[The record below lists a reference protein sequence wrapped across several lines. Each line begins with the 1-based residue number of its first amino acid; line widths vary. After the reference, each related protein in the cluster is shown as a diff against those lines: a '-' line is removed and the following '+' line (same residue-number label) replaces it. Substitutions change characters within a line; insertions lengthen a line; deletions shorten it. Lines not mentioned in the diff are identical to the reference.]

1 MSRGPHTRR
10 PSASLVV
17 ATVALLV
24 ALGGAGYAV
33 VSLPRNSVGTPQLKN
48 SAVNSA
54 KVRDRSLLARDF
66 KAGQLPR
73 GYAGPAGPAGPVGAT
88 GPTGPVGAQGP
99 AGEQGATGATGATGA
114 AGAAGAVGPTWGT
127 MWEANAGN
135 VSSCIPTDLLSRSIT
150 LSRTS
155 RLLVSG
161 FAQVQAAPTP
171 ASMMQLIIDVVSGS
185 SSVGSVDSGTPM
197 TAPTQPDLMSIT
209 GVISNAGA
217 PVDLPAGTYQVRF
230 RMVED
235 IPCTVAID
243 ATTPTLSVVTL
254 GTSP

>member
-73 GYAGPAGPAGPVGAT
+73 GGAGPAGPAGPVGAT
-88 GPTGPVGAQGP
+88 GPTGPAGAQGP

-114 AGAAGAVGPTWGT
+114 AGAVGPTWGT
-127 MWEANAGN
+127 MWEENLAT
-135 VSSCIPTDLLSRSIT
+135 VVSCIPSDLVSRNVT

-171 ASMMQLIIDVVSGS
+171 ASTMQLIIDVVSGS

-235 IPCTVAID
+235 SPCTVAID
-243 ATTPTLSVVTL
+243 AITPTLSVVTL

>member
-17 ATVALLV
+17 ATIALLV

-73 GYAGPAGPAGPVGAT
+73 GGTGPTGPVGAT

-99 AGEQGATGATGATGA
+99 AGAQGATGATGATGT
-114 AGAAGAVGPTWGT
+114 AGAVGPTWGT
-127 MWEANAGN
+127 MWQENFRSVA
-135 VSSCIPTDLLSRSIT
+135 SCVPTDLLSRSVT

-161 FAQVQAAPTP
+161 FAQVEADPTP
-171 ASMMQLIIDVVSGS
+171 AATMQLIIDVVSGAS
-185 SSVGSVDSGTPM
+185 SLGSVDSGTPM

-209 GVISNAGA
+209 GVISSAGA

-235 IPCTVAID
+235 SPCTVAID

>member
-1 MSRGPHTRR
+1 MSRDPHTRR

-17 ATVALLV
+17 ATVALFV

-66 KAGQLPR
+66 KAGQLPQ
-73 GYAGPAGPAGPVGAT
+73 GNTGPQGLPGPVGAT
-88 GPTGPVGAQGP
+88 GPAGAQGP
-99 AGEQGATGATGATGA
+99 AGEQGATGA
-114 AGAAGAVGPTWGT
+114 AGAVGPTWGT
-127 MWEANAGN
+127 MWKENGTTVVSCVPSDLVSRN
-135 VSSCIPTDLLSRSIT
+135 VI

-161 FAQVQAAPTP
+161 FAQVEAAPTP
-171 ASMMQLIIDVVSGS
+171 AATMRLIIDVVSGA
-185 SSVGSVDSGTPM
+185 SSVGSVDSGTTM

-209 GVISNAGA
+209 GVISSAGA

-235 IPCTVAID
+235 DPCTVPVPID
-243 ATTPTLSVVTL
+243 AITPTLSVVTL

>member
-73 GYAGPAGPAGPVGAT
+73 GYTGPAGPAGPVGAT
-88 GPTGPVGAQGP
+88 GPTGPTGAQGP
-99 AGEQGATGATGATGA
+99 AGEQGSTGATGAT
-114 AGAAGAVGPTWGT
+114 GAAGAVGPTWGT
-127 MWEANAGN
+127 MWEENGTSVA
-135 VSSCIPTDLLSRSIT
+135 SCIATDLLTRSIT

-161 FAQVQAAPTP
+161 FAQVLADPTAPAT
-171 ASMMQLIIDVVSGS
+171 MQLIIDVVSGA

-209 GVISNAGA
+209 GVISNAGT

-235 IPCTVAID
+235 SPCTVAID
-243 ATTPTLSVVTL
+243 AITPTLSVVTL

>member
-17 ATVALLV
+17 ATVALFV

-73 GYAGPAGPAGPVGAT
+73 GNTGPQGLPGPVGAP
-88 GPTGPVGAQGP
+88 GPAGAQGS
-99 AGEQGATGATGATGA
+99 AGEQGATGATGA
-114 AGAAGAVGPTWGT
+114 VGPTWGT
-127 MWEANAGN
+127 MWQANAGN
-135 VSSCIPTDLLSRSIT
+135 VASCSPTDLLSRSVT

-161 FAQVQAAPTP
+161 FAQVKADPTPAPTP
-171 ASMMQLIIDVVSGS
+171 AATMQLIIDVVSGA

-209 GVISNAGA
+209 GVISSAGA
-217 PVDLPAGTYQVRF
+217 PVDLPSGKYQVRF

-235 IPCTVAID
+235 SPCTVAID

>member
-54 KVRDRSLLARDF
+54 KVRDRSLLSRDF

-73 GYAGPAGPAGPVGAT
+73 GYTGPAGPAGPVGAT
-88 GPTGPVGAQGP
+88 GPTGPAGAQGP

-127 MWEANAGN
+127 TWEENG
-135 VSSCIPTDLLSRSIT
+135 VDVRSCIPTDLLSRSVT

-197 TAPTQPDLMSIT
+197 TAPTEDDLMSIT

-217 PVDLPAGTYQVRF
+217 PVDLPDGTYQVRF

-235 IPCTVAID
+235 SPCTVQISAI
-243 ATTPTLSVVTL
+243 TPTLSVVTL

>member
-17 ATVALLV
+17 ATVALFV

-73 GYAGPAGPAGPVGAT
+73 GYTGPAGPAGPVGAT

-114 AGAAGAVGPTWGT
+114 AGAAGPTWGT
-127 MWEANAGN
+127 MWQENLRTVA
-135 VSSCIPTDLLSRSIT
+135 SCIPTDLLSRSVT

-161 FAQVQAAPTP
+161 FAQVLADPTAPAT
-171 ASMMQLIIDVVSGS
+171 MQLIIDVVSGA
-185 SSVGSVDSGTPM
+185 SSVGSVDSGVPM

-235 IPCTVAID
+235 SPCTVAIN
-243 ATTPTLSVVTL
+243 AITPTLSVVTL

>member
-1 MSRGPHTRR
+1 MSRGPHTHR

-17 ATVALLV
+17 ATVALFV

-66 KAGQLPR
+66 KAGQLPQ
-73 GYAGPAGPAGPVGAT
+73 GNTGPQGLPGPVGAT
-88 GPTGPVGAQGP
+88 GPAGAQGP
-99 AGEQGATGATGATGA
+99 AGEQGATGA
-114 AGAAGAVGPTWGT
+114 AGAVGPTWGT
-127 MWEANAGN
+127 MWKENGTSVA
-135 VSSCIPTDLLSRSIT
+135 SCIATDLLTRGIT

-161 FAQVQAAPTP
+161 FAQVKAAPTP
-171 ASMMQLIIDVVSGS
+171 AATMRLIIDVVSGA

-209 GVISNAGA
+209 GVISSAGA

-235 IPCTVAID
+235 DPCTVPID